1 MQWLAFKQPVELQE
15 GWPPACLPDILV
27 AKLCKK
33 PPSEQHPWNLKNLIA
48 KKKNKYFGAY
58 IYNFCM
64 RHELCVIYYRRLRTL
79 EMAKSESEEVRLNLE
94 QQFGEFE
101 LLQSMYSAPGEFT
114 VDTPDTLA
122 LIRAFTDNTSGSLP
136 KADLCFSIYDKVPV
150 ILEEFSSSEDE
161 ENDTRAE
168 ICKSIQICCQIPQSY
183 PLVSNPIVHV
193 RNNEL
198 SRKDEES
205 LNKRLEDYIGADH
218 VLGEPCLLNV
228 IQWVKDNCGSFFSLD
243 SDFPVSSNP
252 AVPEFCR
259 MWLYMHH
266 IYSKTK
272 RRSILAWAEELELTG
287 FCLPGKPG
295 VVCVEG
301 MSENTSEYYHRLR
314 KMNWKS
320 ITCRKCEIVE
330 CAAVKDVKCH
340 HKIQGFGE
348 LAFDTRGPRGN
359 HMSMGQ
365 FYQYLELQQLGYM
378 FKELFGVEGK
388 AS

>member
-1 MQWLAFKQPVELQE
+1 
-15 GWPPACLPDILV
+15 
-27 AKLCKK
+27 
-33 PPSEQHPWNLKNLIA
+33 
-48 KKKNKYFGAY
+48 
-58 IYNFCM
+58 
-64 RHELCVIYYRRLRTL
+64 
-79 EMAKSESEEVRLNLE
+79 MAGSESEDVLLNLE
-94 QQFGEFE
+94 QQLGEFE

-122 LIRAFTDNTSGSLP
+122 LIRSFTNDTSASLP
-136 KADLCFSIYDKVPV
+136 RADLSFSVNAKVPV
-150 ILEEFSSSEDE
+150 TLEEFSSSEDDE
-161 ENDTRAE
+161 QEDATVAQT
-168 ICKSIQICCQIPQSY
+168 CKPIQICFQIPQSY

-193 RNNEL
+193 RSNGL

-205 LNKRLEDYIGADH
+205 LNEKLQGFISADH

-228 IQWVKDNCGSFFSLD
+228 IQWAKDNCGSFFSLD
-243 SDFPVSSNP
+243 SDVPVPSNP

-272 RRSILAWAEELELTG
+272 CRSILAWAEELELTG

-301 MSENTSEYYHRLR
+301 ISENTSEYYHRLR

-320 ITCRKCEIVE
+320 ITCRKREIIE
-330 CAAVKDVKCH
+330 CATIKDISCH

-348 LAFDTRGPRGN
+348 LSFDTHGPRGN

-365 FYQYLELQQLGYM
+365 FYQYLERHQLGYM
-378 FKELFGVEGK
+378 FKELFGVDGK
-388 AS
+388 TS